1 MTDIDKLIRLNV
13 ELEGL
18 LKVLADRNSI
28 DARSLLSEKYR
39 EYTETFGKLLAQGE
53 ELAAEA
59 HAVEVKDQEAVDS
72 EVLDETDAATEAIE
86 RRSSTADPAED
97 TVSSHYETTDDA
109 ADRRLKTASPRDNTS
124 VLDAFSTAD
133 RDRFRRELFNSDE
146 DDMNVTVA
154 LIAHMPS
161 YEEAADYLTND
172 LLWDDRNAAVV
183 DFLTI
188 LKANMHS

>member
-39 EYTETFGKLLAQGE
+39 EYTEAFERLLAQGE
-53 ELAAEA
+53 ELAEEA

-72 EVLDETDAATEAIE
+72 EIPDETAAME
-86 RRSSTADPAED
+86 RRFSTAGPAED
-97 TVSSHYETTDDA
+97 SEVPLYGTTDDA
-109 ADRRLKTASPRDNTS
+109 ADRRLETASPQDNTS
-124 VLDAFSTAD
+124 VLDAFSAAD

-146 DDMNVTVA
+146 DDMNDTVA

-172 LLWDDRNAAVV
+172 LLWDSRNAAVV
-183 DFLTI
+183 DFLAI